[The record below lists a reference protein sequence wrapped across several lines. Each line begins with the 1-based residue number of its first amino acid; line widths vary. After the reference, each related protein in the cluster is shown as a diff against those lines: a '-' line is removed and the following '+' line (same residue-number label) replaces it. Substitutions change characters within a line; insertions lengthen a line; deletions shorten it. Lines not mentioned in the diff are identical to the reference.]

1 MIKENS
7 EKTKNPQREIY
18 LIRHGQRSDIKSGP
32 TQFSPTTKLIKNP
45 TLTYTGKYQAYTT
58 GRFLHTTHLAA
69 YNQNTEICIMSSP
82 YLRCLQTAQFIAESL
97 KMNKRTIQDNTIY
110 VTEFLKE
117 YQGPKN
123 FATKTNLEYKWK
135 KKFKPK
141 GLKVKQLEGP
151 LTMDVNREKVEDSYK
166 RSLKFF
172 NLLRSENL
180 EVEGKKPKVI
190 ICVSHAFYVI
200 NLVLQYGKVM
210 ESHSPIDY
218 CSTTKLVV
226 DDWNSHRLELVN
238 SDDHIS
244 HFVFTWSKQKF

>member
-1 MIKENS
+1 
-7 EKTKNPQREIY
+7 
-18 LIRHGQRSDIKSGP
+18 
-32 TQFSPTTKLIKNP
+32 
-45 TLTYTGKYQAYTT
+45 
-58 GRFLHTTHLAA
+58 
-69 YNQNTEICIMSSP
+69 
-82 YLRCLQTAQFIAESL
+82 
-97 KMNKRTIQDNTIY
+97 MNKRKIQDNTIY

-117 YQGPKN
+117 YQTERN
-123 FATKTNLEYKWK
+123 FQLKEKLGYKWK

-141 GLKVKQLEGP
+141 GLLVKELGGK
-151 LTMDVNREKVEDSYK
+151 LTTDVQREKVEDTYK

-172 NLLRSENL
+172 DLLRSENL

-226 DDWNSHRLELVN
+226 DDWGKHRLELVN

-244 HFVFTWSKQKF
+244 HFTFTWSKQKF